1 LRRNGIVLPAAVIAA
16 IAVAGVSAAAW
27 IMGPSISGATGAA
40 AAIEAIPGSRTVQLL
55 QQERQQMI
63 VMSEASR
70 TLTVVAKPKMATPQT
85 AMSKATSS
93 SDTSASAGTPGSA
106 GTSVPVVSVPAP
118 GTAKSIAYNMLAS
131 FGFSTSQFGC
141 LDNLWTHESGWMV
154 DAENA
159 SGAYG
164 IPQALPGSR
173 MASVGPDW
181 QTDAATQI
189 KWGLEYI
196 QQTYG
201 TPCGAW
207 AHEEADNWY

>member
-1 LRRNGIVLPAAVIAA
+1 
-16 IAVAGVSAAAW
+16 
-27 IMGPSISGATGAA
+27 
-40 AAIEAIPGSRTVQLL
+40 
-55 QQERQQMI
+55 MI

-70 TLTVVAKPKMATPQT
+70 TLAVVAKPKVATPQT
-85 AMSKATSS
+85 AMSDASASS
-93 SDTSASAGTPGSA
+93 GSDTSASAGTPGSA

-118 GTAKSIAYNMLAS
+118 GTAKSIAYNMLSS

-141 LDNLWTHESGWMV
+141 LDDLWTHESGWMV

-207 AHEEADNWY
+207 SHEEADNWY

>member
-1 LRRNGIVLPAAVIAA
+1 
-16 IAVAGVSAAAW
+16 
-27 IMGPSISGATGAA
+27 MGPSVSGATGAA
-40 AAIEAIPGSRTVQLL
+40 EAIEAIPNTHTVELL
-55 QQERQQMI
+55 QKERQQMI

-70 TLTVVAKPKMATPQT
+70 TLTVVAKPKVATPQT
-85 AMSKATSS
+85 AMSSGPG
-93 SDTSASAGTPGSA
+93 SDTSASDGSGGSS
-106 GTSVPVVSVPAP
+106 GTSVPAEPPPAP
-118 GTAKSIAYNMLAS
+118 GTAKSIAYGMLAS
-131 FGFSTSQFGC
+131 FGFSTSQFSC
-141 LDNLWTHESGWMV
+141 LDDLWTHESGWMV

-159 SGAYG
+159 SGAFG

-173 MASVGPDW
+173 MATAGPDW

-189 KWGLEYI
+189 KWGLGYI

>member
-1 LRRNGIVLPAAVIAA
+1 
-16 IAVAGVSAAAW
+16 
-27 IMGPSISGATGAA
+27 MGPSISGATGAA

-85 AMSKATSS
+85 AMSNPSS
-93 SDTSASAGTPGSA
+93 SDTSASAGTPGST

-173 MASVGPDW
+173 MASVGADW

-189 KWGLEYI
+189 RWGLEYI